1 MASTVPELAYESD
14 AIFEKAPVG
23 EPAASTYLLSWR
35 LVRNILWNF
44 GGQIWGLSLAI
55 VTTPYIVHKLGSDAY
70 GLLMTVGIV
79 TNYFWFMDLG
89 LGQATVKYVAEHAA
103 RKEWDE
109 VNRVFWTS
117 FLAYSVL
124 GTLAALSIAAIAPLC
139 VKHWFQIPLA
149 FQPTALT
156 VFYLS
161 AIGFIAGMINNAP
174 ASIPRAMQR
183 FDIAN
188 KVGIT
193 AGTMQTLL
201 TVSFLMLG
209 YGLPAVVIGGLLI
222 TVLSLVINTIV
233 AKKLLPQLGLPA
245 WHFATLRRLLRFGGF
260 VTISGVV
267 GPVLANLE
275 KLILANQNSLRA
287 VTYYTVPYNLASKVG
302 IVSGSF
308 SSALFPAFSSLH
320 GAGDSDRVGR
330 IVLRASQVIML
341 IIMPI
346 TLIFCI
352 YSNELLTI
360 WMGLEFAHRSA
371 ATLQI
376 LALAMLVNVMAYSP
390 LAAVQALGRPDLAA
404 KFHMIELITHIP
416 LTIVLVSLLGIEGA
430 ALAWLIRVIM
440 DTSLLWAATIKLT
453 RLKWLETMT
462 AMFSQGTLAMIA
474 CGIVL
479 SVCRAVFKE
488 RLSPLESLI
497 GFGMPFLSFAG
508 LLAWKLGVGNVR
520 HALIPHAEL

>member
-174 ASIPRAMQR
+174 ASIPR
-183 FDIAN
+183 
-188 KVGIT
+188 
-193 AGTMQTLL
+193 
-201 TVSFLMLG
+201 
-209 YGLPAVVIGGLLI
+209 
-222 TVLSLVINTIV
+222 
-233 AKKLLPQLGLPA
+233 
-245 WHFATLRRLLRFGGF
+245 H
-260 VTISGVV
+260 
-267 GPVLANLE
+267 
-275 KLILANQNSLRA
+275 
-287 VTYYTVPYNLASKVG
+287 
-302 IVSGSF
+302 
-308 SSALFPAFSSLH
+308 
-320 GAGDSDRVGR
+320 
-330 IVLRASQVIML
+330 
-341 IIMPI
+341 
-346 TLIFCI
+346 
-352 YSNELLTI
+352 
-360 WMGLEFAHRSA
+360 
-371 ATLQI
+371 
-376 LALAMLVNVMAYSP
+376 
-390 LAAVQALGRPDLAA
+390 AAV
-404 KFHMIELITHIP
+404 
-416 LTIVLVSLLGIEGA
+416 
-430 ALAWLIRVIM
+430 
-440 DTSLLWAATIKLT
+440 
-453 RLKWLETMT
+453 
-462 AMFSQGTLAMIA
+462 
-474 CGIVL
+474 
-479 SVCRAVFKE
+479 
-488 RLSPLESLI
+488 
-497 GFGMPFLSFAG
+497 
-508 LLAWKLGVGNVR
+508 
-520 HALIPHAEL
+520 

>member
-1 MASTVPELAYESD
+1 MDD
-14 AIFEKAPVG
+14 ADTLVTGIDKGSPT
-23 EPAASTYLLSWR
+23 PLLNWR

-44 GGQIWGLSLAI
+44 GGQIWGLSLAL
-55 VTTPYIVHKLGSDAY
+55 VTTPYIVHKLGTDAY
-70 GLLMTVGIV
+70 GLLMTVGVI

-103 RKEWDE
+103 RQEWDE
-109 VNRVFWTS
+109 VNRIFWTS

-139 VKHWFQIPLA
+139 VKHWFQIPLE

-209 YGLPAVVIGGLLI
+209 YGLPAVVIGGVLI

-233 AKKLLPQLGLPA
+233 AKKLLPQLSLPA
-245 WHFATLRRLLRFGGF
+245 WHSATFRRLLRFGGF

-267 GPVLANLE
+267 GPVLVNLE
-275 KLILANQNSLRA
+275 KLILANRNSLSA

-320 GAGDSDRVGR
+320 GIGDAARVGR
-330 IVLRASQVIML
+330 IVRRASQVVML
-341 IIMPI
+341 MVLPI
-346 TLIFCI
+346 TIILLI
-352 YSNELLTI
+352 YSDELLTV
-360 WMGLEFAHRSA
+360 WMGSEFAHRSA

-376 LALAMLVNVMAYSP
+376 LALAMLVNVVAYSP
-390 LAAVQALGRPDLAA
+390 MAAVQALGRPDLAA

-416 LTIVLVSLLGIEGA
+416 LTTVLVSLLGIEGA
-430 ALAWLIRVIM
+430 ALAWLIRVMM
-440 DTSLLWAATIKLT
+440 DTALLWRATIKLT
-453 RLKWLETMT
+453 GLKWLETMT

-479 SVCRAVFKE
+479 SVCKAVFRE
-488 RLSPLESLI
+488 RLS
-497 GFGMPFLSFAG
+497 A
-508 LLAWKLGVGNVR
+508 LAWIPMEGKLLTIVR
-520 HALIPHAEL
+520 Y